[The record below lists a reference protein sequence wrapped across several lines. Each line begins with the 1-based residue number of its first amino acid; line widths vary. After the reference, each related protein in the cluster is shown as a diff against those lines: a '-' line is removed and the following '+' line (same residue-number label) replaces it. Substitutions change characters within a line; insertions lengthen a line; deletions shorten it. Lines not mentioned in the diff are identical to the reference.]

1 MRLLATRSSVTS
13 VGAGPSTDADA
24 LAYIAAVEAADG
36 QALEDGVKDAY
47 INFIVGAKGDGIWN
61 AIKSSCI
68 LAGARTLTGALV
80 PLVGSAPT
88 NVNNN
93 FVSGDY
99 DRKTGLK
106 GNGSIKYLDTNFN
119 NNSTDIND
127 VHLAFFP
134 TEVTSGSMGVG
145 SGGTSG
151 ATHFTTGAARNRNSA
166 SSAYTYQVNALV
178 GSARDNASN
187 FELRAAGSTSTIS
200 IASTG
205 QNLID
210 GNHYVFARN
219 QLPTAGQ
226 VASGRFA
233 FYSVG
238 DSLDLGL
245 LDTRV
250 STLISDIGAAIP

>member
-1 MRLLATRSSVTS
+1 MRLTATRASVSS
-13 VGAGPSTDADA
+13 VGAGPSADADA

-47 INFIVGAKGDGIWN
+47 TSFIGGAKSDGFWES
-61 AIKSSCI
+61 IKSACI
-68 LAGARTLTGALV
+68 LAGARTLTGALT
-80 PLVGSAPT
+80 PLVGTAPT

-106 GNGSIKYLDTNFN
+106 GNGSTKYLDTNFN
-119 NNSTDIND
+119 NNQTTLNN
-127 VHLAFFP
+127 VHLAFYP
-134 TEVTSGSMGVG
+134 TGVNSGAIGVG

-151 ATHFTTGAARNRNSA
+151 STHFTTGAARNRNSA
-166 SSAYTYQVNALV
+166 SSPYTYQLNSLI

-187 FELRAAGSTSTIS
+187 FKLRAAGSTSTIS
-200 IASTG
+200 VASTG

-226 VASGRFA
+226 LSSGRFA

-238 DSLDLGL
+238 DVLNLEL

-250 STLISDIGAAIP
+250 SALLSAIDSAIS

>member
-47 INFIVGAKGDGIWN
+47 TGFIVGAKSDGIWG

-80 PLVGSAPT
+80 PLIGSAPT

-99 DRKTGLK
+99 DRKLGLS
-106 GNGSIKYLDTNFN
+106 GNGSTKYLDTNFN
-119 NNSTDIND
+119 NNLTGLNDI
-127 VHLAFFP
+127 HLAFYP
-134 TEVTSGSMGVG
+134 TQTISGSIGVG
-145 SGGTSG
+145 GGGTSG
-151 ATHFTTGAARNRNSA
+151 ATHFATGAVRNRNSGSA
-166 SSAYTYQVNALV
+166 AYTYQLNALI

-187 FELRAAGSTSTIS
+187 FELRAAGSTSIVN

-205 QNLID
+205 QDLID

-219 QLPTAGQ
+219 QLPAAGQ
-226 VASGRFA
+226 LSSGRFA

-238 DSLDLGL
+238 DFLDLEL
-245 LDTRV
+245 LDARV
-250 STLISDIGAAIP
+250 STLISDIGSAIP